1 MYRSALFQLRRVWA
15 VTLALT
21 LPSVA
26 GSQGT
31 PRVNPAPIPSLAEAR
46 VGIAPVS
53 PWRVPS
59 LATDSLA
66 LLAAPEAEGTPRS
79 AALAGAAS
87 FLLPGLGS
95 FYASHPTHGLVHMV
109 IHLGAGTLALA
120 GTVSCAI
127 AWGGT
132 TDCEE
137 GGMQVVAAVWLVNW
151 GWAIVTG
158 VNDAKAYNAKHAP
171 K

>member
-1 MYRSALFQLRRVWA
+1 MYRRALFHLRRVWA
-15 VTLALT
+15 VTLILT
-21 LPSVA
+21 VPRVA
-26 GSQGT
+26 ESQAT
-31 PRVNPAPIPSLAEAR
+31 PRVNPAPIPSLTEAR

-53 PWRVPS
+53 PSRAAGV
-59 LATDSLA
+59 ATDSLT
-66 LLAAPEAEGTPRS
+66 LLAAPMAEGSPRS

-95 FYASHPTHGLVHMV
+95 FYASHPTHGLVHMA

-158 VNDAKAYNAKHAP
+158 VNDAKAYNARHAP